1 LVGAAVGAGTSAAV
15 QYAIAGQVN
24 ANQIVDDATLGGLL
38 GLASPAASLAP
49 GLRGLLSRSKTGGQT
64 GICPN
69 PNFEINPRVLDQLRD
84 PRMGTLAGKLT
95 ADDLQRLANNPAALR
110 VLDARTGNINV
121 IQDVGGQLVR
131 ITVPSDAMKII
142 SVGPIQTRNI
152 TNSLERGDFVRL
164 P

>member
-1 LVGAAVGAGTSAAV
+1 
-15 QYAIAGQVN
+15 
-24 ANQIVDDATLGGLL
+24 
-38 GLASPAASLAP
+38 
-49 GLRGLLSRSKTGGQT
+49 
-64 GICPN
+64 
-69 PNFEINPRVLDQLRD
+69 
-84 PRMGTLAGKLT
+84 MGTLAGKLT